1 MNHTYHFTLVSANGK
16 TGPIPVTTS
25 SKSTCPSSCPLK
37 TNGCYAEH
45 GHLRMHWDKVSA
57 GARGGTLDELCGQI
71 RALPRHQLWR
81 WGQAGDLP
89 GDGKRIDAK
98 ALQAVVLA
106 NRGRCGFGFT
116 HYDPKLVANARAIAA
131 ANAGGF
137 TLNLSAD
144 NVAEAD
150 KLVALGIA
158 PVVVV
163 LPKGTTKHF
172 KTPAGNHVSVCPA
185 TVRDDVTC
193 ARCGICQ
200 NKDRKAIMG
209 FPAHGSGAAKAHVI
223 SLTGLTKSL
232 TKSRR
237 TTPFDDGSVETA
249 KRKTA

>member
-1 MNHTYHFTLVSANGK
+1 MNVK
-16 TGPIPVTTS
+16 S
-25 SKSTCPSSCPLK
+25 S
-37 TNGCYAEH
+37 H
-45 GHLRMHWDKVSA
+45 GSLE
-57 GARGGTLDELCGQI
+57 ELCDHI

-89 GDGKRIDAK
+89 GDGKRIDAQ
-98 ALQAVVLA
+98 ALQLIADA
-106 NRGRCGFGFT
+106 NRWRRGFGFT
-116 HYDPKLVANARAIAA
+116 HYDPALKANARAIAA

-137 TLNLSAD
+137 TLNRSAD
-144 NVAEAD
+144 NVVEAD

-158 PVVVV
+158 PVVLV

-172 KTPAGNHVSVCPA
+172 TTPAGNHVSVCPA